1 MCPGAERPDCSLQQ
15 TKDVSPLRQQPF
27 EPPRRQR
34 VEHTH
39 RIVRDEEGRLWR
51 VREVTYADAAPSL
64 IFESEG
70 VFRRVRRYPR
80 DWDELGDGQL
90 YELSWKT

>member
-1 MCPGAERPDCSLQQ
+1 M
-15 TKDVSPLRQQPF
+15 
-27 EPPRRQR
+27 
-34 VEHTH
+34 
-39 RIVRDEEGRLWR
+39 RDEEGRLWR